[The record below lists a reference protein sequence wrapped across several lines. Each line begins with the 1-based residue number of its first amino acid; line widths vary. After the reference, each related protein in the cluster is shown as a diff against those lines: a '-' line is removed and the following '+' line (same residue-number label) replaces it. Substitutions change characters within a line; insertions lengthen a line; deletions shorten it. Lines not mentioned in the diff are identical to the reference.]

1 MTREISGSVTLGF
14 GQDGD
19 SSPDPSPADL
29 GYWASFYS
37 ELSARGRIMAPVA
50 GSYRRRRVA
59 NPIRSALVNNVAAGA
74 VCFSMASCWHG
85 KGSTEGATRD
95 PIDLR
100 DL

>member
-50 GSYRRRRVA
+50 GSYRRRLVG
-59 NPIRSALVNNVAAGA
+59 RSHPVR
-74 VCFSMASCWHG
+74 SC
-85 KGSTEGATRD
+85 
-95 PIDLR
+95 
-100 DL
+100 